1 MNYLVYNK
9 KSDNGHG
16 CCTAKEK
23 AKELAPFFEDLKL
36 LDSNT
41 LNLNDFSKSLTAED
55 ILILCGGDGTINY
68 FINNVEEL
76 NELPYKFYFIESGT
90 GNDFVRDLVKDEER
104 GIYHINEVVKFL
116 PTVEVKGKKYRFING
131 IGFGIDGECCRVAE
145 EQKAAGVAKIDYTA
159 ITIKLLLFKYKRPKA
174 TVILDDGEEK
184 HYKKVYLASVMNGQ
198 YYGGGMQ
205 VAPEQQRRSGEL
217 SFVVFSG
224 PTRLG
229 ALMAF
234 PSIFK
239 GELVKKTKVCQTK
252 KCKKATVKFSIPTTL
267 QIDGEVVKDVT
278 EYTVTV
284 GE

>member
-1 MNYLVYNK
+1 MNYLIYNK

-16 CCTAKEK
+16 CCTAKAK
-23 AKELAPFFEDLKL
+23 AKELEAVFADLKL
-36 LDSNT
+36 LDSNELD
-41 LNLNDFSKSLTAED
+41 LNEFSKSLTKD
-55 ILILCGGDGTINY
+55 DSLILCGGDGTINY
-68 FINNVEEL
+68 FINHVEDL
-76 NELPYKFYFIESGT
+76 DNLAYKFYFVESGT
-90 GNDFVRDLVKDEER
+90 GNDFVRDLKKDEAT
-104 GIYHINEVVKFL
+104 GIFLINEVVKEL
-116 PTVEVKGKKYRFING
+116 PVVEVKGNKYRFING

-174 TVILDDGEEK
+174 EVILDDGK
-184 HYKKVYLASVMNGQ
+184 VRHYKKVYLASVMNGQ

-205 VAPEQQRRSGEL
+205 VAPKQVRRSGEL
-217 SFVVFSG
+217 SFVVFHG
-224 PTRLG
+224 PCRLG

-252 KCKKATVKFSIPTTL
+252 KCKKATVKFSVPTTL

-278 EYTVTV
+278 EYTVYV
-284 GE
+284 K

>member
-16 CCTAKEK
+16 CCTAKAK
-23 AKELAPFFEDLKL
+23 AEELKGFFGEFKM
-36 LDSNT
+36 LDSNELD
-41 LNLNDFSKSLTAED
+41 LNEFSKSLTKD
-55 ILILCGGDGTINY
+55 DSLVLCGGDGTINY

-76 NELPYKFYFIESGT
+76 NDLPYKFYFVESGT
-90 GNDFVRDLVKDEER
+90 GNDFVRDLKKDEES
-104 GIYHINEVVKFL
+104 GAFLINEIVKDL
-116 PTVEVKGKKYRFING
+116 PIVEVKDKKYRFING

-159 ITIKLLLFKYKRPKA
+159 ITIKLLLFKYKRPNA
-174 TVILDDGEEK
+174 TVILDDGEK
-184 HYKKVYLASVMNGQ
+184 RYYKKTYLASVMNGQ

-205 VAPEQQRRSGEL
+205 VAPEQVRRSGEL
-217 SFVVFSG
+217 SFVVFHG
-224 PTRLG
+224 PCRIG

-252 KCKKATVKFSIPTTL
+252 KCKKATVKFNIPTTL

-278 EYTVTV
+278 EYTVYV
-284 GE
+284 K